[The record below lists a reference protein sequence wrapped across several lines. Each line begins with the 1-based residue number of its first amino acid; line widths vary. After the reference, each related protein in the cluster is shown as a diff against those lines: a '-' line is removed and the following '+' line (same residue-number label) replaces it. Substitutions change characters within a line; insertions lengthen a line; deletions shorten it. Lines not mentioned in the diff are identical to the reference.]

1 MEWRIGR
8 SLLSRHTG
16 PRVTF
21 RPPFGQNVW
30 PRAVPGGI
38 VPPMRPLPPLRRRL
52 TSALAALALATFVAC
67 RPAASPAVAPVA
79 AGIVYPDTGWTTVV
93 SPEAAGWSRPGLD
106 SVRAELAK
114 LPTTGFMAVVGGRVL
129 VDYGDLRQ
137 QSYLASV
144 RKSLLSMLFGIA
156 QAKGEV
162 NLERT
167 LADIGIDD
175 VGGLTAQEKEA
186 TTRDL
191 LGARS
196 GVYHEASNGGDDLAS
211 APARGSQRHGTY
223 QLYSNWD
230 FNALGTI
237 YEKETG
243 RDIYDDLEAR
253 IARPIGM
260 QDWDRSIQRKS
271 GDTTKSVHLAYHV
284 NLSTRDMARVGYLM
298 LRDGR
303 WNGTQVVP
311 AAWVRESTRPVTRVW
326 EMNPAR
332 HRNGPF
338 GYGYLWWVWDGQ
350 WAAGPYEGAYTG
362 LGAVGQQIAVLPK
375 LDLVVVHK
383 TAPRQGVRGVSHP
396 EFLRVLDLLVKA
408 RCASAPCPASS
419 RAE

>member
-1 MEWRIGR
+1 MEGSVGR
-8 SLLSRHTG
+8 SMAHDSPA
-16 PRVTF
+16 PRVTPGA
-21 RPPFGQNVW
+21 RFGQNVW
-30 PRAVPGGI
+30 PPAVPGGI
-38 VPPMRPLPPLRRRL
+38 VPPMRPLLVPRRRL
-52 TSALAALALATFVAC
+52 TSALLVALLAATAAC
-67 RPAASPAVAPVA
+67 RAPATPAATPVA
-79 AGIVYPDTGWTTVV
+79 AAVVYPDTGWTTVV
-93 SPEAAGWSRPGLD
+93 SPEVAGWSRAGLD
-106 SVRAELAK
+106 SVRAELAR

-144 RKSLLSMLFGIA
+144 RKSLLSMLFGVA

-162 NLERT
+162 NLDRT
-167 LADIGIDD
+167 LAEIGIDD

-243 RDIYDDLEAR
+243 RGIYDDLEAR

-260 QDWDRSIQRKS
+260 QDWDRSLQRKS

-284 NLSTRDMARVGYLM
+284 VLSTRDMARVGYLM

-311 AAWVRESTRPVTRVW
+311 TAWVRESTRPVTRVS
-326 EMNPAR
+326 EMNPE
-332 HRNGPF
+332 HRRKGPF
-338 GYGYLWWVWDGQ
+338 GYGYLWWVWDGE

-408 RCASAPCPASS
+408 RCASVPCPAPA